1 MRSELKAMELA
12 VGKVATRA
20 LRRYGNVFLVEHCL
34 FVQHC
39 FGAGLGVTHGTT
51 CAFWEQVARLGGVI
65 LDTDLHGHLVIWP
78 SQRLGILVALGFVP
92 EEARVDDRLAS
103 AFLGR
108 RLLCGQM
115 RAHLP
120 IVFCRDVPIDLDQ
133 SNGMEAGY
141 GSRRP

>member
-1 MRSELKAMELA
+1 MCRELKTVELT

-39 FGAGLGVTHGTT
+39 LGAGLNLTEGTV
-51 CAFWEQVARLGGVI
+51 CAFGEQVARLGGVI

-78 SQRLGILVALGFVP
+78 SQRLSILVALGFVP
-92 EEARVDDRLAS
+92 AQARADDRLAS

-141 GSRRP
+141 GVRRP